1 MADDRSI
8 KYSATVDHNPFAAGM
23 QRVGQLLSGMQSQ
36 FGQTGRDVA
45 NITSAMTGHVKGFTN
60 GIAQDMAG
68 MGGHFSGFLQSLAAS
83 RVGMVGL
90 VVAAAGIAGS
100 KAVQATADIT
110 ESAMDLARVLGSS
123 TNEAQRWKIALED
136 VGATQGDLEG
146 AAKGLSKQ
154 LKENEDDLQA
164 MGLKT
169 RDAAGNLR
177 PMNDMLLDGI
187 QILNAHKEGADRA
200 LAAQTLFGRG
210 VDSSSKLLLV
220 NSETIADAQATME
233 GLGLEVGENAVAAWK
248 EFDAASDR
256 SGFSMKGL
264 GNTVGKILMP
274 VITDLIN
281 AFNKAMPTAIA
292 ITRTAVGGLATAW
305 HGLLNGIVVVG
316 ESVKAIIMTVAE
328 PVRGLAEAVGRAL
341 TGDFSGAAA
350 SIRGIAGVVSGAWGS
365 AMDQIA
371 ASSAATHARISAIWS
386 PDSVAG
392 APEGERGSQTY
403 VAPTGGKG
411 GKGGKGGA
419 GGGLH
424 GPPHVVVHDPSKM
437 AAYEAELAMEK
448 ELAAQKDA
456 LRGYSKEQESVFW
469 KEVLQ
474 RADVNSKDRLQIV
487 KKVAD
492 LEVQILRDAAK
503 QRQAIDAEVRAG
515 GEQRALAAVD
525 AAAQEARGLFELG
538 EITATQQLE
547 QERRF
552 EEQRMEIKRT
562 YLLARQALIDPDRDP
577 VEYQRINNEIEALE
591 QQHQQRKR
599 QIQLELQ
606 KEAKNGP
613 MGQVMQAAQS
623 SMETAISG
631 MIQRT
636 QTLRQAMATIWAGIR
651 QSIAGEIAKIIAQKV
666 MMFAKERLMALA
678 GIGTKAAE
686 AGAGAAA
693 SQAAIPVVG
702 PSLAMAS
709 MAAVMGAVMG
719 LTGSIPSAAAGWSIP
734 RGVNPMAQLHERE
747 MVLPAQY
754 ADVIRDMA
762 DGTGGGSSGGGQP
775 IVLPRADSDF
785 VRAGDVAKL
794 LKRLDRNFEIR
805 RA

>member
-45 NITSAMTGHVKGFTN
+45 NITSAMTGHVKSFTS

-68 MGGHFSGFLQSLAAS
+68 MGGHFSGLLESLGAS
-83 RVGMVGL
+83 RAGMIGL
-90 VVAAAGIAGS
+90 VAAAAGLAAG
-100 KAVQATADIT
+100 KAVQATAEMT
-110 ESAMDLARVLGSS
+110 EAAMDLARVLGSS

-136 VGATQGDLEG
+136 VGAAQGDLEG

-154 LKENEDDLQA
+154 LKENEADLQA

-169 RDAAGNLR
+169 RDAAGNFR

-187 QILNAHKEGADRA
+187 GILNEHTEGADRA
-200 LAAQTLFGRG
+200 LAAQTMFGRG
-210 VDSSSKLLLV
+210 VDASSKLLLV
-220 NSETIADAQATME
+220 NTETIADAQSTME
-233 GLGLEVGENAVAAWK
+233 DLGLEVGQNAVAAWK

-256 SGFSMKGL
+256 AGFSMKGL

-281 AFNKAMPTAIA
+281 AFNAAMPTAIA
-292 ITRTAVGGLATAW
+292 VTRGAVGGLATAW

-316 ESVKAIIMTVAE
+316 EAVKAIIVTVAE

-371 ASSAATHARISAIWS
+371 ASSEATRARISAIWN
-386 PDSVAG
+386 PDSAPG
-392 APEGERGSQTY
+392 EPEGIRGTR
-403 VAPTGGKG
+403 AFKPPAKPAGKDTGGQ
-411 GKGGKGGA
+411 
-419 GGGLH
+419 
-424 GPPHVVVHDPSKM
+424 PHQVVIHDPSKM

-448 ELAAQKDA
+448 QLAAQQDA
-456 LRGYSKEQESVFW
+456 LRGYSKEQEASFW

-474 RADVNSKDRLQIV
+474 RADVNGKDRLQIV
-487 KKVAD
+487 RKVAD

-525 AAAQEARGLFELG
+525 AASQESRGLLDLG

-599 QIQLELQ
+599 QIQIELQ

-666 MMFAKERLMALA
+666 MMFAKERLMAIA

-693 SQAAIPVVG
+693 SQAAIPIVG
-702 PSLAMAS
+702 PALAMAS
-709 MAAVMGAVMG
+709 MAAIMGSVMG

-734 RGVNPMAQLHERE
+734 SGVNPMAQLHERE

-754 ADVIRDMA
+754 ADVIRNMGDN
-762 DGTGGGSSGGGQP
+762 GGGGSQGMTVLAIPSAGG
-775 IVLPRADSDF
+775 DF
-785 VRAGDVAKL
+785 VRIKDLAAA
-794 LKRLDRNFEIR
+794 LKKADRNFEIR
-805 RA
+805 RT